1 MAVCFLSLLREK
13 RVSRLALLLLLA
25 TLLLYSV
32 VSVFAK
38 LSGNALAA
46 GNSAASLVFLGLE
59 FLALVVYSLLWQVVL
74 KHLPLNVA
82 YASKGLC
89 TLWTCLFGILLFQE
103 AITLGKLLGTLLVL
117 GGVYLVVT
125 DPEGEVSDHE

>member
-1 MAVCFLSLLREK
+1 MSIDNQPAVK
-13 RVSRLALLLLLA
+13 RRGALLLLFF
-25 TLLLYSV
+25 TLLLYAAC
-32 VSVFAK
+32 SVFAK
-38 LSGNALAA
+38 LSGNAMEA
-46 GNSAASLVFLGLE
+46 GNLTGSLVFLALE
-59 FLALVVYSLLWQVVL
+59 FLMLVVYSLLWQVVL

-103 AITLGKLLGTLLVL
+103 ALTLGKALGTLLVL

-125 DPEGEVSDHE
+125 DPAAEEA

>member
-1 MAVCFLSLLREK
+1 MPTETKPSA
-13 RVSRLALLLLLA
+13 SRKGALLLLFF
-25 TLLLYSV
+25 TLLLYSAC
-32 VSVFAK
+32 SVFAK
-38 LSGNALAA
+38 FSGNAMEA
-46 GNSAASLVFLGLE
+46 GNLTGSFVFLALE
-59 FLALVVYSLLWQVVL
+59 FLMLVVYSLLWQVVL

-103 AITLGKLLGTLLVL
+103 AVTLGKLLGTLLVL

-125 DPEGEVSDHE
+125 DPEGEVTDHE